1 MDKEVWNM
9 TPLEKAA
16 HWDRCYPGN
25 LNIEMMVNELA
36 AEITRLTAELAEARA
51 LLQEAGKAL
60 DSLMF
65 QFVRDNTGNFSEEAA
80 TYTKLK
86 EAGYV
91 E

>member
-1 MDKEVWNM
+1 MGIIVKQGVAWKFDG
-9 TPLEKAA
+9 AA
-16 HWDRCYPGN
+16 YTSLNPG
-25 LNIEMMVNELA
+25 ECA
-36 AEITRLTAELAEARA
+36 SEIARLTAELAEARA